1 MIESGQESNPWPGVQ
16 PSADLQ
22 LSAAWQILEGTKVA
36 QRISVYQEHFSPV
49 KASSPSC
56 PRRSP
61 EGQEGFWCLWPVFS
75 PRCWARWPSLSMD
88 THWIHSSEV
97 FQTLIADGYLPQPK
111 EKPSP
116 GPWAFSKEVQ
126 SRLCTVL
133 YCGRVNYNPEAVFD
147 TRFF

>member
-16 PSADLQ
+16 PSADIQ

-61 EGQEGFWCLWPVFS
+61 EGQEGFWCFLASFFS
-75 PRCWARWPSLSMD
+75 QMLGQVAITQHGHPLN
-88 THWIHSSEV
+88 
-97 FQTLIADGYLPQPK
+97 TLIR
-111 EKPSP
+111 S
-116 GPWAFSKEVQ
+116 FS
-126 SRLCTVL
+126 
-133 YCGRVNYNPEAVFD
+133 D
-147 TRFF
+147 TYS